1 MIKNLKIFTNKSILW
16 LSLAYFILGFF
27 SSFVE
32 LAGIGVIP
40 ILVGVLMDKT
50 FILNWLPAWFPF
62 RNLISNLDI
71 SELFY
76 ILIILI
82 ISIFVFKNI
91 YLIFLGILK
100 KFIQIKIDLLNS
112 KTFFSAY
119 LNTEYLFHLNKN
131 PSLIQRNLQNLIPS
145 ISNYFFNLYDLII
158 DIFTTILIFSLI
170 VFTSKNVDATLLVGL
185 FIIGALTYFLIRKK
199 LEARGIQS
207 SNLTAKKIQ
216 TVDETLGAIKEAKIS
231 NSENFI
237 LKNFLVLIK
246 NLEKSRILIYIFG
259 LIPRALLEITAISG
273 MMYYIY
279 FLVNSGEDISTIIPT
294 LTLYSLAIIR
304 LVPIF
309 TKIIVALGNLKN
321 QVPALNIM
329 KEELNELQSFSEK
342 RPLKNNYKDDFSV
355 IEINN
360 LSFSY
365 NKKNNDTKILKNIN
379 FEIKNKSKIGI
390 TGPSGSGKSTL
401 IESVLGI
408 LKKDAGQIFV
418 DGEDIIN
425 QKLYQ
430 ILKFSYVPQNPYML
444 DDTILKNIAINIDE
458 NMIDIEQV
466 KKILKIV
473 NLTNFIS
480 ELKEGLNTKI
490 GSLGKKISG
499 GQRQRLAIARALY
512 SNPKILILDEATN
525 ALDIHNEEMV
535 VKNILTNYKNI
546 TFIMITHRISLI
558 KNFNEIFVLKKDL
571 LTHETFDNLN
581 VLGAKFI

>member
-571 LTHETFDNLN
+571 LTHEHFDNLN

>member
-1 MIKNLKIFTNKSILW
+1 
-16 LSLAYFILGFF
+16 
-27 SSFVE
+27 
-32 LAGIGVIP
+32 
-40 ILVGVLMDKT
+40 
-50 FILNWLPAWFPF
+50 
-62 RNLISNLDI
+62 
-71 SELFY
+71 
-76 ILIILI
+76 
-82 ISIFVFKNI
+82 
-91 YLIFLGILK
+91 
-100 KFIQIKIDLLNS
+100 
-112 KTFFSAY
+112 
-119 LNTEYLFHLNKN
+119 
-131 PSLIQRNLQNLIPS
+131 
-145 ISNYFFNLYDLII
+145 
-158 DIFTTILIFSLI
+158 
-170 VFTSKNVDATLLVGL
+170 LLVGL